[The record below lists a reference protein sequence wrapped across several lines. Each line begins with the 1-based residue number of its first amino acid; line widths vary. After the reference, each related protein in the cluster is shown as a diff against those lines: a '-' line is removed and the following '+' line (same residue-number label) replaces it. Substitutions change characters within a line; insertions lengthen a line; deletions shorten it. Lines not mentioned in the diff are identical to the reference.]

1 MPVGSEK
8 EHGAAPEGAGVLP
21 SGAYR
26 PPATVEK
33 KGSVW
38 TFTDSTGRV
47 VGTVVFSDGV
57 SAAAPPASRAD
68 AGAREPGGGA
78 E

>member
-38 TFTDSTGRV
+38 TFTDSTGRA
-47 VGTVVFSDGV
+47 VGTVVFTSGAD
-57 SAAAPPASRAD
+57 AAPPASRA
-68 AGAREPGGGA
+68 E